1 LVFENGRQRWRM
13 GLVKH
18 PLIKEGAFE
27 VEFDVLFIGVGGFD
41 VEQADFV

>member
-1 LVFENGRQRWRM
+1 MEDGVVEC
-13 GLVKH
+13 

-27 VEFDVLFIGVGGFD
+27 VEFNVLFIGVGGFD